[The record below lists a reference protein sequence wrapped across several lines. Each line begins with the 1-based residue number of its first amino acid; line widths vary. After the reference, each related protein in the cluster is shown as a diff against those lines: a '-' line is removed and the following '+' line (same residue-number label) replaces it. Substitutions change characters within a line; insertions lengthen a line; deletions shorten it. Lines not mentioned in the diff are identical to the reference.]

1 MTTKSLGSYQHD
13 AQIHKK
19 GSYMLEKIVSYK
31 AGEVPLPTE
40 EDERL
45 YKLAMA
51 KPDSEIDTSDIPELT
66 EEQFRTAVRGKFYR
80 PVKAQITAMVDMDV
94 LAWLKSQGAG
104 YQTRMNA
111 ILRREMLSELDKTT

>member
-1 MTTKSLGSYQHD
+1 MRERMVRYD
-13 AQIHKK
+13 ADN
-19 GSYMLEKIVSYK
+19 LPPVS
-31 AGEVPLPTE
+31 AES
-40 EDERL
+40 ERL

-111 ILRREMLSELDKTT
+111 ILRREMLSALESMPTLD